1 MNKMREA
8 GLPGKYSVELLLLS
22 LDKLRKIT
30 MADGQV
36 ITTEMTK
43 KQQDIFGGVKNM
55 RQIFSGRQ
63 IRTDKRSFTIQ
74 TLFLKILS

>member
-1 MNKMREA
+1 MNKMRVA

-43 KQQDIFGGVKNM
+43 KQRDIM
-55 RQIFSGRQ
+55 EA
-63 IRTDKRSFTIQ
+63 
-74 TLFLKILS
+74 LKICA